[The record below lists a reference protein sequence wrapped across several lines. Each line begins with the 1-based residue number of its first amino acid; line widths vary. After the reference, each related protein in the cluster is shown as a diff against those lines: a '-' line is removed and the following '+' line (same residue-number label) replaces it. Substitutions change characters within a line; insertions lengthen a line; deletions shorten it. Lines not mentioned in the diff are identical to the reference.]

1 MRTSQ
6 IAPVTDAKVALEALK
21 AGNKRF
27 VAGTPQAKSHSADR
41 TETVDSQK
49 PFATILTC
57 ADSRT
62 CPEIVFDAKIGD
74 LFILRNAGNYATNSV
89 LGSIEFA
96 SAVLGAPIVIVMGH
110 HNCGA
115 VHAAVD
121 KLQGLPEKLK
131 SVIDTIIPGVDGI
144 TDKHEAIWANTN
156 TVVDIVKANPVV
168 KEKGTLIVGAFYD
181 FKTGEV
187 TFKE

>member
-6 IAPVTDAKVALEALK
+6 IAPITDASVALEALK

-27 VAGTPQAKSHSADR
+27 VSGTPQAKSHGEDR

-49 PFATILTC
+49 PFATVLTC

-74 LFILRNAGNYATNSV
+74 LFILRNAGNFATSSV

-121 KLQGLPEKLK
+121 KPAGLPEKLQG
-131 SVIDTIIPGVDGI
+131 VIDNIIPGVGDI
-144 TDKHEAIWANTN
+144 THKHEAIWANTD
-156 TVVDIVKANPVV
+156 TVVGLVKANPVV
-168 KEKGTLIVGAFYD
+168 KEKGIVVIGAFYD